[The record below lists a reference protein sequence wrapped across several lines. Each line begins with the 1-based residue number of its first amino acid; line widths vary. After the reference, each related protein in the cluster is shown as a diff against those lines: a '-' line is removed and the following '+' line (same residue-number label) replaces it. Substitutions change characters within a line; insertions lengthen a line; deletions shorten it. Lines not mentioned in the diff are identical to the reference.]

1 MIKKW
6 LFSAESELFL
16 VFSAENSAKMLVLLS
31 WNDKWMRLFP
41 HLVEATTLIGEHR
54 DVPGFAVPTVNH
66 IVGLVGKE
74 DVTLCVGSGPF
85 GKSNSIAKKVG

>member
-31 WNDKWMRLFP
+31 WNDKWI
-41 HLVEATTLIGEHR
+41 HLYHHFILWICADMTLLYNG
-54 DVPGFAVPTVNH
+54 
-66 IVGLVGKE
+66 
-74 DVTLCVGSGPF
+74 
-85 GKSNSIAKKVG
+85 